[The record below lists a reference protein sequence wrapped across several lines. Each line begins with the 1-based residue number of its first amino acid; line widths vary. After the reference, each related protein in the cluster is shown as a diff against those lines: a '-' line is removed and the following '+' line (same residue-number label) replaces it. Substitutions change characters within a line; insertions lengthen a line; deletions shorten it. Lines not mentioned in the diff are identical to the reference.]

1 MKERCNSK
9 LYYLWCR
16 TDTAVRYRSRRRERT
31 VSRRS
36 SVSRRGFRTAPSVVR
51 SVVTREKKSAFVS
64 FRYLRVHAAY
74 IGSMEQPWSV
84 SSTCDSARDSAPMR
98 DGWKPIC
105 PQDSHCI
112 LYMDSDCLVVSF
124 TINDYCCGIVCDA
137 VRSSAK
143 RCDSSRSVSRLV
155 VYFRSV
161 IRRVSSRSVT
171 RRSSRVRPRSRR
183 TVPPAPR
190 AGPGG
195 SRTRLGTG
203 RRASSRPD
211 RSLRPTSCPC

>member
-16 TDTAVRYRSRRRERT
+16 TDTAVRYRSRRRKRT
-31 VSRRS
+31 VSRWS
-36 SVSRRGFRTAPSVVR
+36 SVSRRGFRTALSVVR

-64 FRYLRVHAAY
+64 FRYLRVHATY

-112 LYMDSDCLVVSF
+112 LYMGSDCLVVFF
-124 TINDYCCGIVCDA
+124 TINNYYCGIVCDA

-161 IRRVSSRSVT
+161 I